1 MTEAVVAVLEFL
13 TGVGLAGGG
22 FFLLVGGIG
31 LHRLP
36 DFYSRLHAGGLT
48 DRLGAGLTLA
58 GLACHALSQAAA
70 GRPGD
75 WDGIVIRLV
84 MIFTFLFF
92 TSPAT
97 SYALAR
103 AAFTQGLRPR
113 LDDQQFDER
122 MFEGELVTEIDL

>member
-1 MTEAVVAVLEFL
+1 MAPVDIASWILL
-13 TGVGLAGGG
+13 MAGA
-22 FFLLVGGIG
+22 FFCVVGGIG

-48 DRLGAGLTLA
+48 DTLGAGLTLA